1 MNREQR
7 EVLDYILVRMCE
19 INLPSEHYWGLG
31 IIADRIIMN
40 NPQDFLPELRNDTK
54 GAET

>member
-1 MNREQR
+1 MNKEQR

-19 INLPSEHYWGLG
+19 IDLPSEHYWGLG

-40 NPQDFLPELRNDTK
+40 NAADWLPELRVDSQ